1 MSNAPTVCGLREGFV
16 LPSSGFRYSKRIL
29 YTVACPY
36 FDNFEFHVYDAG
48 VLSANLS
55 RLLPLQLE
63 FERFKY
69 ISFS

>member
-36 FDNFEFHVYDAG
+36 FDNFEFDIFDAG
-48 VLSANLS
+48 SPQCHFNTSVTIAVWIRTL
-55 RLLPLQLE
+55 
-63 FERFKY
+63 
-69 ISFS
+69 